1 MNDGDCCCDV
11 LAAEM
16 VGRNDRA
23 GAIGQQWWGSYH
35 TKEGHVSERI
45 SFLSF
50 SLERRA
56 FHVSLMS
63 TSYLG

>member
-1 MNDGDCCCDV
+1 MNDGDCCWDI

-16 VGRNDRA
+16 VVRNDRA
-23 GAIGQQWWGSYH
+23 GAIGQQWRGSYY

-50 SLERRA
+50 
-56 FHVSLMS
+56 HVSLMS
-63 TSYLG
+63 ASYLG